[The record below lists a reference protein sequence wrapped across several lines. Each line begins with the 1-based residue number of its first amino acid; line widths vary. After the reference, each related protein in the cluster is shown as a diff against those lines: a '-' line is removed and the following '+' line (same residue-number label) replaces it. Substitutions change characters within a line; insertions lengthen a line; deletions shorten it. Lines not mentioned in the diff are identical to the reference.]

1 MIARQFDS
9 IIGKFNIDAVKI
21 GRVCSK
27 EIAQFVSSKIDEGD
41 LKNVVIDPVE
51 YSDPENLPNIS
62 SLKDILKLELIPK
75 ATVATMNIE
84 EAMSILGIAI
94 KNPMG
99 MKAGAKL
106 IHKMGVK
113 FSVVTGG
120 LYEDDEVV
128 DYLFDGS
135 EFMDLPSER
144 IEHESNQG
152 IGASFAA
159 AIAAG
164 LAHGRDADEAVAVAK
179 MFVVDAATN
188 GLKLSPKENTLNQL
202 QAWWAAGGERGYGG

>member
-1 MIARQFDS
+1 MIAQQFDS
-9 IIGKFNIDAVKI
+9 VIGKLNIDAVKI
-21 GRVCSK
+21 GRVCSE
-27 EIAQFVSSKIDEGD
+27 EIAQFICLKIDEVE
-41 LKNVVIDPVE
+41 LKNVVIAPVE
-51 YSDPENLPNIS
+51 YSDPENLPNIAS
-62 SLKDILKLELIPK
+62 IKDILKLKLIPK
-75 ATVATMNIE
+75 ATVATVNVE
-84 EAMSILGIAI
+84 EASRILGITI
-94 KNPMG
+94 KNSMG

-106 IHKMGVK
+106 VHKMGVE

-128 DYLFDGS
+128 DYFFDGT

-144 IEHESNQG
+144 IEHKSNQG

-164 LAHGRDADEAVAVAK
+164 LAHGRAADEAVAVAK
-179 MFVVDAATN
+179 MFVVDAAMN
-188 GLKLSPKENTLNQL
+188 GLELTPKENTLNQL